1 MMSVRDQVN
10 ALNNSATRPNAKE
23 NATHLIKEA
32 KGVAH
37 EVIEVEDRKAL
48 YLLKCEDCEYTIQGK
63 PIKISIE
70 NCKNLTI
77 KIEGKVLTGTVD
89 VWKSENINLDFDRS
103 VSVFQLDSIE
113 TITIKLP
120 DAEYFGSMIWAGV
133 NNITLNLGADTHS
146 LSYSQL
152 QARNPALRPDTDQ
165 FKTTIV
171 DGSIRTEAIVRLDNG
186 YPMTRAEESSLQAS
200 EKKKDE
206 VLRGQA
212 KADDE

>member
-1 MMSVRDQVN
+1 MMSVKEQAN
-10 ALNNSATRPNAKE
+10 ALNNSANRPNAKE
-23 NATHLIKEA
+23 NATHLIKDSKSVVET
-32 KGVAH
+32 
-37 EVIEVEDRKAL
+37 IEVQDRKAL
-48 YLLKCEDCEYTIQGK
+48 YLLKCEDCEYIIQGR

-77 KIEGKVLTGTVD
+77 KVEGKVLTGTVD
-89 VWKSENINLDFDRS
+89 SWKSENIHLDFDRS

-113 TITIKLP
+113 TISIKMP
-120 DAEYFGSMIWAGV
+120 DPEYFGSMIWAGV
-133 NNITLNLGADTHS
+133 DNITLHLGAETHTM
-146 LSYSQL
+146 SYSHL

-171 DGSIRTEAIVRLDNG
+171 DGSVKTEAIVRMENG

-206 VLRGQA
+206 VLRGA
-212 KADDE
+212 PTGDDE